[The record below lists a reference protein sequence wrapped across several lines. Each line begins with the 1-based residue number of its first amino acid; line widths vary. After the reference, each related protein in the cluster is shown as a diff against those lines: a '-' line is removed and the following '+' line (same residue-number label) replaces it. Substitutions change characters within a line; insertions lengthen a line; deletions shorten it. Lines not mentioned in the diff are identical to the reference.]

1 MVSIALILF
10 PARKCRNCTSA
21 AMAAAA
27 TITTV
32 VTVPKVLMSSSDIT
46 TSNDVRS
53 GLTRPAHV
61 TASVGSRPA
70 LALRAEDYKRLPQT
84 QCAGMEGYI
93 MSLEVLSTAAAIGT
107 FFVIA
112 ATAVAA
118 LIQLRHM
125 RSGNEIVAVTEFRE
139 TYESAHFND
148 ARQRLEEIIDQIDD
162 PRVRS
167 DLMKIPLPAE
177 YQAIRIVANL
187 FETLGAFVKHGVVD
201 ENIACDLW

>member
-1 MVSIALILF
+1 
-10 PARKCRNCTSA
+10 
-21 AMAAAA
+21 
-27 TITTV
+27 
-32 VTVPKVLMSSSDIT
+32 
-46 TSNDVRS
+46 
-53 GLTRPAHV
+53 
-61 TASVGSRPA
+61 
-70 LALRAEDYKRLPQT
+70 
-84 QCAGMEGYI
+84 

-107 FFVIA
+107 FLVIA

-201 ENIACDLW
+201 ENIACDLWGAVVVSMWKRMVPVTAVRRRVLGRTLWENYEYLTALAQDFGVRHSGSTYPRGARRLLVTDLWLEEDMATGMVVRPN

>member
-1 MVSIALILF
+1 
-10 PARKCRNCTSA
+10 
-21 AMAAAA
+21 
-27 TITTV
+27 
-32 VTVPKVLMSSSDIT
+32 
-46 TSNDVRS
+46 
-53 GLTRPAHV
+53 
-61 TASVGSRPA
+61 
-70 LALRAEDYKRLPQT
+70 
-84 QCAGMEGYI
+84 

-107 FFVIA
+107 FLVIA

-187 FETLGAFVKHGVVD
+187 FETLGAFVKYGIID
-201 ENIACDLW
+201 ENIACDLWGQVVVNMWKRMLPVTAIRRRALGKSLWENYEYLTVLAQDFGARHSGSTYPSSARHLPVTDPWLEEDMAAGIVQTTKLTRTS